1 MLIPVEVV
9 TMAIPGLVFGI
20 NIIYGII
27 LIVTGLAM
35 AIAAY
40 PLIKRK
46 IKMNHKYGVGVWG
59 VWFPQAFYSEE
70 SWYKINEYG
79 GKLFMI
85 WGILIAIAGVCL
97 MFIRIPDWAGLIIFL
112 VLIASLIVPIGFTYR
127 YAKSFKPTAR

>member
-9 TMAIPGLVFGI
+9 TMAIPGLVFGF
-20 NIIYGII
+20 NMMYGIL
-27 LIVTGLAM
+27 LIIPGLLM

-40 PLIKRK
+40 PLVKRK
-46 IKMNHKYGVGVWG
+46 IKMNHKYGVGVW
-59 VWFPQAFYSEE
+59 FQQAFYSEE